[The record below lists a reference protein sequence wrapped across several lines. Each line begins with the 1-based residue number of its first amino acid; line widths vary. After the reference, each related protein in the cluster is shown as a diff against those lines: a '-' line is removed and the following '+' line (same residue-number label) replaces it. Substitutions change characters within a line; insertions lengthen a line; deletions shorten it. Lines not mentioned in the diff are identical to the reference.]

1 MNYSFPAFQAAA
13 SLVASRAFKVDD
25 AVGDA
30 MVPLADV
37 FNHKASVVALS
48 DQYAVYEGGE
58 GEDSSD
64 DSDSDADEEEVQ
76 EGEDTEDAEGDEEGA
91 ASGSEAA
98 SESLGSSEASGS
110 GGEGSGSP
118 GASPGAGTMLTS
130 QLMPPSFLADA
141 EPELHGLRS
150 ANGLSLALEICIVDD
165 EEGAALRILTAS
177 PIGEG
182 REVHNTYGELG
193 NRDLLEKYGFT
204 LPENPHDSVT
214 LELEALWAWGAA
226 RHGAREWEARRA
238 FLDANTP
245 WLRRR
250 RYAAVLVH
258 PNGHMPAWCI
268 AAVWLTAAQR
278 DPALPMWEDA
288 KAALGPEVHEAL
300 LADPSATMSVLEG
313 ALREAAPPDFAEALR
328 ALAEPK
334 LQRVL
339 AGSPATDN
347 LDSEVADFEGGRLSD
362 RKTARLTSGQLRASE
377 LAILRPLVQTQ
388 LQ

>member
-1 MNYSFPAFQAAA
+1 MPDPRRTRT
-13 SLVASRAFKVDD
+13 LRALACEPGPRGSIHRTRLCFTL
-25 AVGDA
+25 AHPTPHLAGDA

-48 DQYAVYEGGE
+48 DQYAVYEGEE

-64 DSDSDADEEEVQ
+64 DSDSDADEEEEQ

-130 QLMPPSFLADA
+130 QLVPPSFLADA

-214 LELEALWAWGAA
+214 LELEPLWAWGAA

-250 RYAAVLVH
+250 RYAAVVVSEVEWGFRVCEWRASLA
-258 PNGHMPAWCI
+258 G
-268 AAVWLTAAQR
+268 
-278 DPALPMWEDA
+278 DPAGRSAERGGVSTSSLSTHPRHPLSSLSPPPSPDRCTPMDTCR
-288 KAALGPEVHEAL
+288 P
-300 LADPSATMSVLEG
+300 G
-313 ALREAAPPDFAEALR
+313 A
-328 ALAEPK
+328 
-334 LQRVL
+334 
-339 AGSPATDN
+339 S
-347 LDSEVADFEGGRLSD
+347 
-362 RKTARLTSGQLRASE
+362 
-377 LAILRPLVQTQ
+377 RPHG
-388 LQ
+388 